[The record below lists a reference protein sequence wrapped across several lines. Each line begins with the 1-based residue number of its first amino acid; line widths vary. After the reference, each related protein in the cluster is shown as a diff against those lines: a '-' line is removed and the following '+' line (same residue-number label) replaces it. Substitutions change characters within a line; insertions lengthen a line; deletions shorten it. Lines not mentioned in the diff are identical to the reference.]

1 MVAACCQELG
11 VEAVRCTRFM
21 KGGEGAPTLA
31 AVGKLQGEALLAGMK
46 ARSIGPAAMSGRIA
60 AIESSHAVA
69 GALDLARERPG
80 STILVN
86 LSGRGD
92 KDMGTAIEW
101 FGLGQASRD
110 GTPEPATEEQIAEGA
125 K

>member
-1 MVAACCQELG
+1 VTDQAAMD
-11 VEAVRCTRFM
+11 AM
-21 KGGEGAPTLA
+21 
-31 AVGKLQGEALLAGMK
+31 ALLARTEG
-46 ARSIGPAAMSGRIA
+46 IIA

-101 FGLGQASRD
+101 FGLGQARRD
-110 GTPEPATEEQIAEGA
+110 GTPEPATEEQIAKGA